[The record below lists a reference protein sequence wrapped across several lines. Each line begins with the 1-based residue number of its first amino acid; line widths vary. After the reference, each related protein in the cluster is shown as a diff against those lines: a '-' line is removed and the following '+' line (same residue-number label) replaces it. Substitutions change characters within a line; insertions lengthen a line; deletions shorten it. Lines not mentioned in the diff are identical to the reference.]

1 MIEGVYTI
9 TREEVWQGVLLESHY
24 VAKKGGTFGSL
35 AAWESNRLAIEAGY
49 GEALAWLMSVLMPY
63 DVSVSDDG
71 SVLSVVHAKHSD
83 APAVLMT
90 GAVEFAVR
98 CALLATWFHLCQVA
112 DLESYYRERATAKL
126 TELAKLECERRRP
139 VWN

>member
-35 AAWESNRLAIEAGY
+35 SAWESNRLAIEAGY

-90 GAVEFAVR
+90 GAVEF
-98 CALLATWFHLCQVA
+98 HLCQVA

-139 VWN
+139 VWS